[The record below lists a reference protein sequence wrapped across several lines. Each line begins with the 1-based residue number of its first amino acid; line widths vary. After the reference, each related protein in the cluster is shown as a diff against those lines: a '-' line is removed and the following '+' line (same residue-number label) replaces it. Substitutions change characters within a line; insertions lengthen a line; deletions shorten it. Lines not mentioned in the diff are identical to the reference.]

1 MGADKAVLG
10 QMIMDYSGWTL
21 FSLAAFFVVILV
33 IVFVHEYGH
42 YIVGRWCGVKVEAF
56 SVGFGK
62 ELIGYTDR
70 HGTRWKFCAIPLG
83 GYVKFEGDANAAS
96 QPSDEQA
103 MHTATSLHGQPLWER
118 AAIVAAGPIANFIL
132 AVVIFTGLFVTYGR
146 NYIPAEVQGMI
157 PGSAAEQA
165 GLKVGD
171 IIVRIDGDKVYD
183 FEDIPRLVQHRT
195 GDQLNVVV
203 DRKGSEVS
211 FAVVPKN
218 IQIDDGLGGKATVGG
233 LGISYK
239 VGEGKVLVK
248 EFGLGEAVSQAVWKT
263 KNQIVM
269 IMQGVK
275 SMIVGRQSVKQVG
288 GAVTIAK
295 LAGAHA
301 SYGVAEFIN
310 FVAALSVSIG
320 LINLF
325 PIPILDGGHLVLFA
339 IEAVFGKP
347 LQGRALEWSYRIG
360 LAVVVMLLALGQIND
375 ATRYLGLNFGT

>member
-203 DRKGSEVS
+203 DRRGSEVS